1 MGIAS
6 TVNKWTYTLNGTTT
20 VYPYTTKIFAQTDLV
35 VQIVGT
41 TTTTL
46 TLTTNYSVSGAG
58 EDSGGSVT
66 LVSAG
71 SSGDKLVIRKVLP
84 LTQTTDLVENDPN
97 RAEVMENALDRM
109 VLIAQQIN
117 ENVQRAVVRDVTQT
131 TQVTLPT
138 PSANKLIG
146 WDSAGTGLENKTTLD
161 ADVQTAC
168 ETAQTAA
175 ETAQGLAEDARD
187 AAIVAQGLAEDAA
200 EAAELIADLEVASEA
215 EAQAGTDN
223 GKMMT
228 PLRTAQAITAL
239 QDDDIPSSYLDTDAD
254 LAADSDVKVP
264 SQKAVK
270 AYVDNSASSLKSEL
284 FVANGTFNVPAGVTT
299 VYITGTGGG
308 GGGNG
313 GASGH
318 GASGGGGAG
327 ANSVIKRMITVTPE
341 DEIIVTLGTGGTGG
355 TNRAAGGGNG
365 GNTTFGGLLT
375 ISGGAGA
382 IANTSTGGTGQTN
395 AISGAS
401 ATSNI
406 GGVGGGAVAGG
417 SGGNGNTTDSPSGGG
432 GGGGGGSLFGLGGTG
447 GTNSVSGGGNGLG
460 FGAGGGG
467 AGSSGAQYDG
477 GNGSNGFLLVEWF

>member
-46 TLTTNYSVSGAG
+46 TLTTNYSVSGTG

-138 PSANKLIG
+138 PSADKLIG

-161 ADVQTAC
+161 ADVQADC
-168 ETAQTAA
+168 EAAKTAA

-284 FVANGTFNVPAGVTT
+284 FVANGTFTVPVGVTT
-299 VYITGTGGG
+299 VYLSGSGGG

-313 GASGH
+313 GASGT
-318 GASGGGGAG
+318 GACGGGGSG
-327 ANSVIKRMITVTPE
+327 ANSVFKKAVTVTPE
-341 DEIIVTLGTGGTGG
+341 ASISVTIGAGGAGG
-355 TNRAAGGGNG
+355 TNYAAGGSNGNNTVFGALLTIRAGVGATASSTAGGAAPTEDAGQMNGVGGTAGNSVTGNG
-365 GNTTFGGLLT
+365 GRGGSSHFGN
-375 ISGGAGA
+375 GGAGGV
-382 IANTSTGGTGQTN
+382 ANTSGG
-395 AISGAS
+395 
-401 ATSNI
+401 NI
-406 GGVGGGAVAGG
+406 G
-417 SGGNGNTTDSPSGGG
+417 SGR
-432 GGGGGGSLFGLGGTG
+432 
-447 GTNSVSGGGNGLG
+447 
-460 FGAGGGG
+460 GAGGGG
-467 AGSSGAQYDG
+467 AGSSGAAYDG
-477 GNGSNGFLLVEWF
+477 GAGSDGFLLVEWIA